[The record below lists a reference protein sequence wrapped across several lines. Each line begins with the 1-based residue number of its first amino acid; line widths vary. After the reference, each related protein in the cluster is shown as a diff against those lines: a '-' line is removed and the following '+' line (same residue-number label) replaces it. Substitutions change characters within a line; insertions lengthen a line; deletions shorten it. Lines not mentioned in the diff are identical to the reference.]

1 MLNAQGTDAQH
12 VIFTALEDDSVGG
25 DSNLDGNTSL
35 PMLGEWGITIQ
46 GSGWFNSNSDTEV
59 RDVQTAES
67 GSLAIYQTW
76 LGSQLYH
83 ITSDVTIPSGVVL
96 TIQPGAVIKFDANTS
111 IVLQPGSQL
120 IAAGT
125 VAQPIYF
132 TSIKDDSIAG
142 DTNGD
147 GNATS
152 PAAGNWRWIL
162 GERQRPLNPGP
173 RLDQLRRGQQQ
184 PNMEQHWRNSH
195 RRHGFRHR
203 LQQHY
208 PAGALRWH

>member
-1 MLNAQGTDAQH
+1 MGISPPCSPRVRASPYRGA
-12 VIFTALEDDSVGG
+12 
-25 DSNLDGNTSL
+25 DGSIVTRTLRFATSKRL
-35 PMLGEWGITIQ
+35 K
-46 GSGWFNSNSDTEV
+46 
-59 RDVQTAES
+59 AEA
-67 GSLAIYQTW
+67 LAIYQTW

-162 GERQRPLNPGP
+162 GERQRPRNPGP

-195 RRHGFRHR
+195 RRHGLRR
-203 LQQHY
+203 PSPTALSRRCSSM
-208 PAGALRWH
+208 ALRRWAAW